1 MEEELR
7 ESMER
12 AFEAYGDPLGNLA
25 MFKYMGRGMKA
36 IDYDWPAVVGN
47 LQKTRKIWGRLSR
60 ILSREGG
67 VQRFWDIFQ
76 GGETVGVVVRGGDVG
91 TSPQDGSVPDY
102 FPTQG
107 RTTYHQ

>member
-12 AFEAYGDPLGNLA
+12 AFEAYGDPLENLA
-25 MFKYMGRGMKA
+25 MFKYMERVMKA
-36 IDYDWPAVVGN
+36 IDYDWSAVVGN

-67 VQRFWDIFQ
+67 DPKVLGHFSR
-76 GGETVGVVVRGGDVG
+76 R
-91 TSPQDGSVPDY
+91 
-102 FPTQG
+102 
-107 RTTYHQ
+107 